1 MAQGNFQQQLAID
14 VGQIKKD
21 VGQVNAAFAG
31 LGSTVN
37 DVLTA
42 IRAMSS
48 SLGGDNTRAFNKLKE
63 MSTTMKN
70 VSGDIKNVGT
80 DMNRGFA
87 GVEANIQQ
95 TTAAINQTTQAV
107 NNLLAALQNL
117 NNGGGR
123 GGRGNGNPAYAFGAQ
138 DVLTQVLSIKEMA
151 RQNGEIEYKF
161 TGLDSMGRFVDLVT
175 DADGHIRTMN
185 TNLEKTKGPVE
196 VMNDTYKRQG
206 TILSELNGLYKK
218 QETSE
223 NKSNQARL
231 QRIVDLERE
240 YEQNQNIIEAGDLRH
255 RNVEKENE
263 LLEKQRKLT
272 SELNALYEDREY
284 SDDQREA
291 QEQQQLRERQ
301 RLQVLQQNAE
311 AQKAAAKAAE
321 VYNSQLGA
329 GYEILRGFVALQ
341 AGNALRKAWSEAV
354 DYVKEYNDA
363 LTEIRIVSGMDS
375 NEVEKMGER

>member
-1 MAQGNFQQQLAID
+1 MAQGTFQQQLAID

-21 VGQVNAAFAG
+21 VGQVNAAFVG

-42 IRAMSS
+42 IRAMST
-48 SLGGDNTRAFNKLKE
+48 SLGGDNTRVFNKLKG

-70 VSGDIKNVGT
+70 VSGDIKDIGVN
-80 DMNRGFA
+80 MNRGFQ
-87 GVEANIQQ
+87 GVETNIQQ

-138 DVLTQVLSIKEMA
+138 DVLTQILSIKEMA

-263 LLEKQRKLT
+263 LLEKQRKIT
-272 SELNALYEDREY
+272 SELNAVREDENYRH
-284 SDDQREA
+284 DQA
-291 QEQQQLRERQ
+291 EQLERNIALEGRIQ
-301 RLQVLQQNAE
+301 RINKENEKSQARQNF
-311 AQKAAAKAAE
+311 
-321 VYNSQLGA
+321 L
-329 GYEILRGFVALQ
+329 L
-341 AGNALRKAWSEAV
+341 
-354 DYVKEYNDA
+354 ND
-363 LTEIRIVSGMDS
+363 G
-375 NEVEKMGER
+375 

>member
-1 MAQGNFQQQLAID
+1 MAQGTFQQQLAID

-117 NNGGGR
+117 NNGGR

-138 DVLTQVLSIKEMA
+138 DVLSQVLSIKEMA

-196 VMNDTYKRQG
+196 AMNDTYKRQG

-263 LLEKQRKLT
+263 LLEKQRKIT
-272 SELNALYEDREY
+272 SELNALYEDEDYKNNKKLGEERGKRLE
-284 SDDQREA
+284 
-291 QEQQQLRERQ
+291 EQNLRLAKEKNLAEERH
-301 RLQVLQQNAE
+301 
-311 AQKAAAKAAE
+311 
-321 VYNSQLGA
+321 
-329 GYEILRGFVALQ
+329 
-341 AGNALRKAWSEAV
+341 NALLNDGYGIIKGIVAVRIGDALRNAWGEATQ
-354 DYVKEYNDA
+354 YVKEYNDA
-363 LTEIRIVSGMDS
+363 LTEIRIVSGMGS
-375 NEVEKMGER
+375 NEAEQLGKR